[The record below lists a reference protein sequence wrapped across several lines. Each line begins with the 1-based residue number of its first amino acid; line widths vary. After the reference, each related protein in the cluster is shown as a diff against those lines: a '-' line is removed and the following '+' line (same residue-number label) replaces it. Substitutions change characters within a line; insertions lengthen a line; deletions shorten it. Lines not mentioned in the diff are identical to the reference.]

1 MFGLFIGLAVAGVV
15 STVVSTVASIS
26 AAQGAISEQSQMMK
40 QQELENSY
48 KDLSEKN
55 QTLDQMRD
63 ALQTN
68 EAHMSATGMAANSG
82 SFVAMNAQTIE
93 DGDRAIRNSDVAQ
106 ALNDYSLKI
115 KQQAAQ
121 RQAYA
126 QEIGSLADMG
136 SSLASLGGNLSYYS
150 GSEYKPSSNSSH
162 FSTTGTTSSYI
173 DNMFHNQIT
182 RAF

>member
-1 MFGLFIGLAVAGVV
+1 
-15 STVVSTVASIS
+15 
-26 AAQGAISEQSQMMK
+26 
-40 QQELENSY
+40 
-48 KDLSEKN
+48 
-55 QTLDQMRD
+55 
-63 ALQTN
+63 
-68 EAHMSATGMAANSG
+68 MSATGMAANSG

-93 DGDRAIRNSDVAQ
+93 DGNRAMRNSDVAQ

-136 SSLASLGGNLSYYS
+136 SSLASLGVNLSYYS

-182 RAF
+182 RAY